1 MAKDNP
7 VPLTEAEKQDIVVAG
22 EEPKYGSWMAVA
34 RKPRPRKVTEK
45 ENLNNPEKNRHIL
58 RIMQSHFGVLE
69 ALVNEETISQNQET
83 ESASHS
89 ETIVPL
95 LESTQNLAPKSRS
108 MKKKPAIQQSKK
120 YPSCKTTALNL
131 STHSMTEN
139 IDPNTQ
145 ILKSYPHPHK
155 QPSAMHGMQANPQLS
170 STHVSYSTSTATSTS
185 MHGMY
190 AYQRSTPNQPGPIP
204 IHITLNPLH
213 HSAVSFPKVILA
225 PQANDHL
232 PSQNFYDI
240 SLDGEPPDKVSPR
253 DSSIMETNVEL
264 EDFPVANM
272 TREISSANNSLVVA
286 EFGIEVE
293 AEALES
299 PQ

>member
-1 MAKDNP
+1 
-7 VPLTEAEKQDIVVAG
+7 
-22 EEPKYGSWMAVA
+22 
-34 RKPRPRKVTEK
+34 
-45 ENLNNPEKNRHIL
+45 
-58 RIMQSHFGVLE
+58 
-69 ALVNEETISQNQET
+69 
-83 ESASHS
+83 
-89 ETIVPL
+89 
-95 LESTQNLAPKSRS
+95 

-120 YPSCKTTALNL
+120 YPARKATALNL
-131 STHSMTEN
+131 STHSMIEN

-155 QPSAMHGMQANPQLS
+155 QPSAMHGMQATPQLS
-170 STHVSYSTSTATSTS
+170 STHVSYSTSNAASTS

-204 IHITLNPLH
+204 VPITLNPLH
-213 HSAVSFPKVILA
+213 HSAVSFPKAILA

-232 PSQNFYDI
+232 PSQNFCDP

-253 DSSIMETNVEL
+253 DSSSMETNVEL
-264 EDFPVANM
+264 EDSPAANM
-272 TREISSANNSLVVA
+272 TGEISSAK
-286 EFGIEVE
+286 FGMEVE